1 MTWRA
6 AMQQALYGSAGFFT
20 AGTGPAAHFRT
31 SAHVGHVFAT
41 AVVRLIHELDAALG
55 RPPRLDVVDVGAG
68 RGELLT
74 SVRDVM
80 AEDVDSGLIR
90 RVAFTAVELAPRPPD
105 LDPTIAWQATP
116 PNDIVGLALA
126 NEWLDNVPL
135 DVVEVAADG
144 VRIVEVDESTG
155 HERLG
160 PLADDEVSHWL
171 TQWWPTSGAT
181 VGDRAECGFARDVA
195 WADLTA
201 HLDRGLTLAIDYGHT
216 RSQRVGGAHVG
227 GTLAAYRGGHPVRP
241 VPDGS
246 CDLTAHV
253 AMDACAA
260 AGISAGA
267 TVTVL
272 ATQREALHSLGVS
285 GQRPPRGLADEAP
298 AAYLAALAAAS
309 DAGELLDPAGLGSFL
324 WLVQAKGVAMPEP
337 LLSLGGTV
345 AG

>member
-6 AMQQALYGSAGFFT
+6 AMQQALYGSEGFFT
-20 AGTGPAAHFRT
+20 AGAGPASHFRT

-41 AVVRLIHELDAALG
+41 AVVRLIRELDEALG

-68 RGELLT
+68 RGELLS
-74 SVRDVM
+74 SVREVM
-80 AEDVDSGLIR
+80 AQDADQELIR
-90 RVAFTAVELAPRPPD
+90 RVGFTAVELAPRPPG

-116 PNDIVGLALA
+116 PDDIVGLALA

-155 HERLG
+155 DERLG
-160 PLADDEVSHWL
+160 PLADDETSQWL
-171 TQWWPTSGAT
+171 VEWWPTAGANIS
-181 VGDRAECGFARDVA
+181 DRAECGLSRDVA

-216 RSQRVGGAHVG
+216 RSQRVGGAYVG
-227 GTLAAYRGGHPVRP
+227 GTLAAYRSGHPVRP

-260 AGISAGA
+260 AGLSAGA
-267 TVTVL
+267 TETMLV
-272 ATQREALHSLGVS
+272 TQREALQSLGVS
-285 GQRPPRGLADEAP
+285 GQRPPLRLADEAP

-324 WLVQAKGVAMPEP
+324 WLVQAKGVAVPEP
-337 LLSLGGTV
+337 LLSPGGTV
-345 AG
+345 GG